1 MNKVVASVVLGVVMA
16 GSGVAQADND
26 LNQQLANCKEQLA
39 SIYGDDTRVRLRG
52 KGVGRESIL
61 NFSVYPKGERQL
73 RVSCTRGFDGNL
85 SMTDRNGVALA
96 MPAQN
101 ADKLTAL

>member
-1 MNKVVASVVLGVVMA
+1 MNKVVASVVLGLVMA
-16 GSGVAQADND
+16 GSGVAQANSEQ
-26 LNQQLANCKEQLA
+26 NQQLADCKQQLA
-39 SIYGDDTRVRLRG
+39 SIYGDDARVRLRG

-73 RVSCTRGFDGNL
+73 RVSCTRTRDGGL